1 MERAFEN
8 PQSYADYMKLARVNA
23 GLTVAELA
31 RETSIGESTIW
42 AYENGRT
49 CPTVAAADKLA
60 AALNLTIDEYI
71 NGVVPRG

>member
-1 MERAFEN
+1 MKRDIEN
-8 PQSYADYMKLARVNA
+8 PRGYGDFMYIARFNA

-31 RETSIGESTIW
+31 RETGVAESTIW

-49 CPTVAAADKLA
+49 LPTIAAADKLA

>member
-1 MERAFEN
+1 MSHVFES
-8 PQSYADYMKLARVNA
+8 PQSYADFMKLARVNA
-23 GLTVAELA
+23 GMTVAELA
-31 RETSIGESTIW
+31 KETGIGESTIW

-49 CPTVAAADKLA
+49 CPTIAAADKLA